1 MTRGGVI
8 VVDVPVRIISEANSR
23 QHWRKAAARKRL
35 HRQTAR
41 LVLQQ
46 YARPMGESERF
57 TVTLTRVAPR
67 KLDDDNLA
75 SGFKAVRDGVADW
88 LGINDGSPRIRWE
101 YAQHKGDAGHY
112 TAWVKVEW
120 TKPC

>member
-1 MTRGGVI
+1 MI
-8 VVDVPVRIISEANSR
+8 VVDIPVRIISEANSR
-23 QHWRKAAARKRL
+23 QHWRKAAARKQL

-46 YARPMGESERF
+46 YARPMGESELF
-57 TVTLTRVAPR
+57 TIMLTRVAPR
-67 KLDDDNLA
+67 KLDDDNLS

-88 LGINDGSPRIRWE
+88 LGIDDGSPRIHWVYR
-101 YAQHKGDAGHY
+101 QHKGDAGHY

-120 TKPC
+120 TKP